1 MLCTRNATIPAVEE
15 QTETKDDIRR
25 RMRALRKALAPE
37 ERGRASK
44 VICAKLIDDGPIAV
58 ATDPFDGGG
67 AVAVYLASP
76 DEIDLS
82 EFILEMLD
90 RGVKVAA
97 PRWNGET
104 YELAKLKSLSEGDL
118 KRGPMNILEPA
129 EAEIVKPSE
138 VAVWIVPGLAFTKG
152 GKRLGYG
159 GGWYDRLLASAYK
172 DSLKIGVGH
181 EFQIAEDLPHEPH
194 DVRLDRVVTDDLSDR
209 HVEFTE
215 TTDGFRASVSIG
227 AQTVRRVL
235 FVLSLLGIC
244 LLPFML
250 RFAVGFSQ
258 GEIALPMWEGI
269 TALVAMAAAILAS
282 AITLLYILGG
292 PETAEIEVNGEEG
305 VCRRRFLGL
314 IPLRAIRFRWSPWSI
329 ARPYGYSF
337 YSAPGKIMLSVVE
350 GSVEQCLFRTY
361 SQTCLELSIRMN
373 LSHRV
378 DQSKEATSAEAILA
392 VIPRGMRI
400 VRDGDSE
407 TIEAKVHSPAGLGS
421 SLGCCGV
428 LGLVASTVFLWLS
441 SWTLTLSTSA
451 PLLNWLSALSVV
463 FIALVPITWTV
474 LFLAVCY
481 HALWTLFGRHRLTVT
496 GANCEYEA
504 RLGPRVKRKSFVLSS
519 GSHATSYPGNS
530 LCVTAADGEH
540 HYCFDNLP
548 PRCYL
553 PLIVFVRKHALK
565 LA

>member
-1 MLCTRNATIPAVEE
+1 MLRTRNATIPAVEE
-15 QTETKDDIRR
+15 QAETKDDIRR
-25 RMRALRKALAPE
+25 RMRAIRRALAPE
-37 ERGRASK
+37 ERVRSSK
-44 VICAKLIDDGPIAV
+44 VICAKLIDDDLISV
-58 ATDPFDGGG
+58 AADPFEGGG

-138 VAVWIVPGLAFTKG
+138 VAVWIVPGLAFTIQG
-152 GKRLGYG
+152 DRLGYG
-159 GGWYDRLLASAYK
+159 GGWYDRLMADAK
-172 DSLKIGVGH
+172 GFKIGVAH
-181 EFQIAEDLPHEPH
+181 EFQIVKNLPHEPH
-194 DVRLDRVVTDDLSDR
+194 DIPLIRIVTDGLSDR
-209 HVEFTE
+209 HVEFIE
-215 TTDGFRASVSIG
+215 TAGGFHAFVSIG
-227 AQTVRRVL
+227 AQTMRRVL
-235 FVLSLLGIC
+235 FILSLLGIC
-244 LLPFML
+244 LFPLML
-250 RFAVGFSQ
+250 SFAADFTDGK
-258 GEIALPMWEGI
+258 IAMPMWIWI
-269 TALVAMAAAILAS
+269 TSLVAMAVAILAS
-282 AITLLYILGG
+282 AIALLYILGG
-292 PETAEIEVNGEEG
+292 PEAAEIEVKGEEG

-314 IPLRAIRFRWSPWSI
+314 IPHRTIRFRWSPWSK

-337 YSAPGKIMLSVVE
+337 YSAPRNTMLSIVE
-350 GSVEQCLFRTY
+350 GSVERCLFRTY
-361 SQTCLELSIRMN
+361 SQTSLELSIRMN
-373 LSHRV
+373 LFHRV
-378 DQSKEATSAEAILA
+378 DQSQETTSAEAILA
-392 VIPRGMRI
+392 VLPRGMRI
-400 VRDGDSE
+400 IRDGDSE
-407 TIEAKVHSPAGLGS
+407 TMEAKVHSLTGLGS
-421 SLGCCGV
+421 ALGCCGL
-428 LGLVASTVFLWLS
+428 LGLVASTVFLRLS
-441 SWTLTLSTSA
+441 SWAIDLSATA

-463 FIALVPITWTV
+463 FIALVPIVWTV
-474 LFLAVCY
+474 LFLAVGY
-481 HALWTLFGRHRLTVT
+481 HARWTLFGRHRLTVA

-540 HYCFDNLP
+540 HYCFDDLP

-553 PLIVFVRKHALK
+553 PLTVFVRKHALK

>member
-1 MLCTRNATIPAVEE
+1 MLRTRNATIPVVEE
-15 QTETKDDIRR
+15 QAETKDDIRR
-25 RMRALRKALAPE
+25 RMRTIRRALAPE
-37 ERGRASK
+37 ERVRSSK
-44 VICAKLIDDGPIAV
+44 VICAKLIDDDLISV
-58 ATDPFDGGG
+58 AADPFEGGG

-82 EFILEMLD
+82 EFILEMLE
-90 RGVKVAA
+90 RGVKVVA

-118 KRGPMNILEPA
+118 RRGPMNILEPA

-138 VAVWIVPGLAFTKG
+138 VAAWIVPGLAFTIQG
-152 GKRLGYG
+152 DRLGYG

-172 DSLKIGVGH
+172 DSLKIGVAH
-181 EFQIAEDLPHEPH
+181 EFQIVKNLPHEPH
-194 DVRLDRVVTDDLSDR
+194 DIPLIRIVTDDLSDR

-215 TTDGFRASVSIG
+215 TAGGFRASVSIG
-227 AQTVRRVL
+227 AQTMRRVL
-235 FVLSLLGIC
+235 FILSLLGIC
-244 LLPFML
+244 LFPFMM
-250 RFAVGFSQ
+250 RFAVDFTHGK
-258 GEIALPMWEGI
+258 IAMPMWAWI
-269 TALVAMAAAILAS
+269 TALVAMAVAILAS
-282 AITLLYILGG
+282 AIALLYILGG
-292 PETAEIEVNGEEG
+292 PEAAEIEVKGEEG

-314 IPLRAIRFRWSPWSI
+314 IPHRAIRFRWSPWSK

-337 YSAPGKIMLSVVE
+337 YSAPRNTMLSIVE
-350 GSVEQCLFRTY
+350 GSVERCLFRTY
-361 SQTCLELSIRMN
+361 SQTSLELSIRMN
-373 LSHRV
+373 LSHRI
-378 DQSKEATSAEAILA
+378 DQSQETTSAEAILA
-392 VIPRGMRI
+392 VLPRGMRI
-400 VRDGDSE
+400 IRDGDSE
-407 TIEAKVHSPAGLGS
+407 TMEAKVHSLTGLGS
-421 SLGCCGV
+421 ALGCCGL
-428 LGLVASTVFLWLS
+428 LGLVASTVLLWLS
-441 SWTLTLSTSA
+441 SWTIDLSTTA

-463 FIALVPITWTV
+463 FIALVPIVWTA
-474 LFLAVCY
+474 LFLAVGY

-504 RLGPRVKRKSFVLSS
+504 RLGPRVKRKSFVLSG

-553 PLIVFVRKHALK
+553 PLTVFVRKHALK